1 MNELID
7 LCLAAQL
14 MKQKVTL
21 LTTTR
26 EYTGFVLAATVNG
39 ITLVNP
45 FIVDVGVSGK
55 QCFYQD
61 FFVPLAHIEGA
72 GAMTGP

>member
-1 MNELID
+1 MTELMDI
-7 LCLAAQL
+7 CLAAQL
-14 MKQKVTL
+14 TKQKVTL

-26 EYTGFVLAATVNG
+26 EYTGFVLAVTANG

-45 FIVDVGVSGK
+45 FIVDVGIRGERCS
-55 QCFYQD
+55 CQD

-72 GAMTGP
+72 GVMIES